1 MAFNVSFKSC
11 TIALEVGINENV
23 LTKILMLDKDC
34 TIIICYIIWTNRFY
48 TNVILKN
55 EIIFDHFRD
64 MCSAEDT
71 EVENSALKL
80 REDDQQQI
88 IKKSNC
94 CNK

>member
-1 MAFNVSFKSC
+1 MYNITASRYYWKNTYQNISGRSW
-11 TIALEVGINENV
+11 LDHDN
-23 LTKILMLDKDC
+23 MLYNLDRFC
-34 TIIICYIIWTNRFY
+34 VIRITIILTINIKETQS
-48 TNVILKN
+48 
-55 EIIFDHFRD
+55 IFKHFRD

-88 IKKSNC
+88 TKKSNC